1 MEISICSSHDI
12 KLSSIKKDGTTSF
25 RIQFDVKNPY
35 YNLYNAIGLKLFNL
49 LGELN
54 KDTIEESYIE
64 KYDDTAKTTIIGF
77 TFKQIGKDFGIT
89 QKYMFS
95 TIEQY
100 SIEDNIF
107 KFVVNQIDKP
117 EGICVP
123 KGAEPVIKS
132 NSTLDIKMID
142 SHHATFVYLFSIEFA
157 EDIPS
162 HMDNMPGLLMKKI
175 FFRLKKFLDN
185 IV

>member
-1 MEISICSSHDI
+1 MEIVICNSHDI
-12 KLSSIKKDGTTSF
+12 KLSSIKKDGVSSF
-25 RIQFDVKNPY
+25 RIQFDVKNPH
-35 YNLYNAIGLKLFNL
+35 YNLNNAIGFDLFDL

-64 KYDDTAKTTIIGF
+64 KYDDTTKIVISGLI
-77 TFKQIGKDFGIT
+77 FKQIGKDFGIT

-95 TIEQY
+95 TIEKV
-100 SIEDNIF
+100 SIEQDVF
-107 KFVVNQIDKP
+107 RFVLSQIDKP
-117 EGICVP
+117 SSIHVP
-123 KGAEPVIKS
+123 KEAESIIKS
-132 NSTLDIKMID
+132 SSALDIKLVD
-142 SHHATFVYLFSIEFA
+142 SHHAIFVYLFSIEFA

-175 FFRLKKFLDN
+175 FFRLKHFLDN